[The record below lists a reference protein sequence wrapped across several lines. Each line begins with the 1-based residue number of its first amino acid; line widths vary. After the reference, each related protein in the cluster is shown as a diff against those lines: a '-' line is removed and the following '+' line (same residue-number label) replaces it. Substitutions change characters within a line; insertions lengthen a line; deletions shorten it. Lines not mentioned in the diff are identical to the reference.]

1 MSEEAFVPTVDVW
14 HERVPE
20 DGVLN
25 ETWNDRANQT
35 KGSEAWAK
43 HFNCRVHTYPQLW
56 PVDCYAFRD
65 KKILCLLEIKGASKE
80 RDIGF
85 LNFRK
90 YFNML
95 MATRVSDNYLQGM
108 FSIFDP
114 AGLHYIDIRELGN
127 KYFPETR
134 MVGYP
139 DFQLK
144 SQADIEPAF
153 MIKKEWMKTI
163 KVYKQEELF

>member
-25 ETWNDRANQT
+25 ETWHDRINQT

-43 HFNCRVHTYPQLW
+43 HFDCEVHTYPQLW
-56 PVDCYAFRD
+56 PVDCYAFKGKR
-65 KKILCLLEIKGASKE
+65 ILCLLELKGASRE
-80 RDIGF
+80 RDVGF

-95 MATRVSDNYLQGM
+95 MATRVSDNYLQGI
-108 FSIFDP
+108 FAIFDP
-114 AGLHYIDIRELGN
+114 AGLHYLDIRELGN
-127 KYFPETR
+127 KYFPETK
-134 MVGYP
+134 MVGYK
-139 DFQLK
+139 QIK

-153 MIKKEWMKTI
+153 MIKKEWMKTF

>member
-1 MSEEAFVPTVDVW
+1 MSKEEFVPTVDVW

-25 ETWNDRANQT
+25 ETWNDRINQT
-35 KGSEAWAK
+35 KGSEAWAN
-43 HFNCRVHTYPQLW
+43 HFDCKVHTYPQLW
-56 PVDCYAFRD
+56 PVDCYAFKD
-65 KKILCLLEIKGASKE
+65 KEILCLLEIKGAKIE
-80 RDIGF
+80 RSIGF

-95 MATRVSDNYLQGM
+95 MAIRVSDNYLAGN
-108 FSIFDP
+108 FAVFDP
-114 AGLHYIDIRELGN
+114 AGLHYINIRDLGN
-127 KYFPETR
+127 KYFPETK
-134 MVGYP
+134 MVGYYN
-139 DFQLK
+139 LK
-144 SQADIEPAF
+144 SPADIEPAF

>member
-25 ETWNDRANQT
+25 ETWNDRENQT

-43 HFNCRVHTYPQLW
+43 HFDCKVHTYPQLW

-65 KKILCLLEIKGASKE
+65 KEILCLLEIKGASRE

-108 FSIFDP
+108 FAIFDP
-114 AGLHYIDIRELGN
+114 AGLHYIDIRELGS
-127 KYFPETR
+127 KYFPKTR
-134 MVGYP
+134 MVGYYVS
-139 DFQLK
+139 K
-144 SQADIEPAF
+144 SPADIEPAF